1 MLVVL
6 SGVESI
12 HKRLIAR
19 QIVAKKNT
27 FVVDGYKLDFT
38 KDDPFGIIGQ
48 DGNPVTIESF
58 FPNGLA
64 DDDVN
69 ARKETLQKMSD
80 LETSII
86 QNGML
91 SHYFGKFVS
100 ICYDLGIGAYGVPV
114 IPWLPENDPIGDD
127 YHYPTSYE
135 SVLERYRNSTLNYHV
150 ITGSFGKA
158 FIDRLRT
165 DLGEENVIVYNFI
178 RNPSVVFALH
188 TKIENFTNN
197 QIDLPEEWDKNKMY
211 DSIYNAAILK
221 QDPTIITVRFE
232 DMITSGQF
240 MVDGTNVGLY
250 LDYNSANGL
259 VTRFEFDN
267 ILPNVPVTE
276 EMVSEFNQSI
286 SPCYLVTLGNPIE
299 DGVCKADVAQG
310 TPWNL
315 FEKLGYEPLTLS
327 QIRNS

>member
-19 QIVAKKNT
+19 QIIAKKNT

-38 KDDPFGIIGQ
+38 KDNPFGIIGQ
-48 DGNPVTIESF
+48 DGTPVTIESF
-58 FPNGLA
+58 FPDGLA
-64 DDDVN
+64 EADVD
-69 ARKETLQKMSD
+69 ARKTTLQKMVE
-80 LETSII
+80 LENSII
-86 QNGML
+86 ENGML

-114 IPWLPENDPIGDD
+114 IPWLPENDPIGDT

-135 SVLERYRNSTLNYHV
+135 SVLQRYRESKLDYHV

-158 FIDRLRT
+158 FIDRIRN
-165 DLGEENVIVYNFI
+165 DIGAENVIVYNI
-178 RNPSVVFALH
+178 LRNPSVAFSLH
-188 TKIENFTNN
+188 TRIPNFTSN
-197 QIDLPEEWDKNKMY
+197 QVDMPEQWHMNKLY
-211 DSIYNAAILK
+211 DSIYNSAILK
-221 QDPTIITVRFE
+221 QDPSIITVRFE
-232 DMITSGQF
+232 DMISTKQF
-240 MVDGTNVGLY
+240 IVDGTNVGLY
-250 LDYNSANGL
+250 LDYDAATNWL
-259 VTRFEFDN
+259 TRYEAAN

-276 EMVSEFNQSI
+276 EMVTEFNQSI

-299 DGVCKADVAQG
+299 DGVCKADVSQG

-315 FEKLGYEPLTLS
+315 FEKLGYEPLTLE